1 MSKPAFQKYRLLR
14 DSILVCIVLVD
25 LLVVTCN
32 WTLSDEVKAVS
43 EYDVKAA
50 FLLNFVRFVDWS
62 EQTRS
67 RTGNELI
74 LGIAGEDP
82 FGNALNLIRGV
93 KVKNRTLVVKS
104 SVNSN
109 SLADCDIL
117 FISASE
123 KDRLPSLMATLKEL
137 PILTVSEI
145 EGFAQRGGIINFII
159 VGNKV
164 HFEVNPDAAKHVGI
178 HISAQLLKLA
188 RIVTDE

>member
-1 MSKPAFQKYRLLR
+1 M
-14 DSILVCIVLVD
+14 IMCIVLID
-25 LLVVTCN
+25 LLVVTCD
-32 WTLSDEVKAVS
+32 WTLSVEVERAS

-50 FLLNFVRFVDWS
+50 FLINFVRFVDWS

-82 FGNALNLIRGV
+82 FGNSLNLIRGV
-93 KVKNRTLVVKS
+93 QIKNRKLVIKS
-104 SVNSN
+104 AVNSN

-123 KDRLPSLMATLKEL
+123 KDRLPSLMATLKDL

-164 HFEVNPDAAKHVGI
+164 HFEINPDAAEHVGI